1 MAQQRQGWQR
11 GQRCC
16 LTTALTL
23 MGILGLGLSLP
34 SRAEALA
41 IQPTAMA
48 TAAALPGVVRDGPLG
63 PVFDHR
69 LLNQISATH
78 QVPVRE
84 LRVVAAEPQDWSDS
98 CLGLGGPVEICAAVI
113 TPGWEVTVAS
123 DLYTWVYRT
132 NGDGTALRQASPAV
146 PPGAA
151 PPLPPLR
158 AVEDLKAHIAHTY
171 DLAAS
176 DLTVVDVAERLWD
189 GCYGLPPATPDELC
203 PQVLVPGLQ
212 VVVQGRD
219 RVWVYHTDQ
228 QGTVFHLNPE
238 ASQLSG
244 ATLAPRLLP
253 ADAVPTLANPLP
265 ETVLSVIFRHP
276 ASGTDYQ
283 VSLYGDRSL
292 AGYDR
297 SAQNPDADWA
307 AVDLG
312 SISYRD
318 WFDLRDQLATPP
330 LAAYDRLAYGT
341 DPDPRTITYT
351 LVLGNGAAAVQYDS
365 AVVEQLPPNLQA
377 LIDLWQP
384 LWSHR

>member
-1 MAQQRQGWQR
+1 MTQQWQGWQWQ
-11 GQRCC
+11 QRCGVT
-16 LTTALTL
+16 LALA
-23 MGILGLGLSLP
+23 MAGVLGLGALP
-34 SRAEALA
+34 SRAVTLA
-41 IQPTAMA
+41 IQPTLLA
-48 TAAALPGVVRDGPLG
+48 TAALPGEVRDGPWG
-63 PVFDHR
+63 PAFAHR
-69 LLNQISATH
+69 LLNQISTTH

-84 LRVVAAEPQDWSDS
+84 LRIVAAEPQDWSDS
-98 CLGLGGPVEICAAVI
+98 CLGLGGPAEICAAVI

-123 DLYTWVYRT
+123 DLYTWIYRT
-132 NGDGTALRQASPAV
+132 NGDGTTLRQASPAV

-158 AVEDLKAHIAHTY
+158 AIEDLKAHIAQTD

-189 GCYGLPPATPDELC
+189 GCYGLPAAAGEVC

-212 VVVQGRD
+212 VVVQRGD

-228 QGTVFHLNPE
+228 QGSVFHLNPA
-238 ASQLSG
+238 ASQGSG
-244 ATLAPRLLP
+244 ATLAPSLLP
-253 ADAVPTLANPLP
+253 ADAGPALANPLP
-265 ETVLSVIFRHP
+265 ETVLSIILQHP
-276 ASGTDYQ
+276 ASGLDYQ

-297 SAQNPDADWA
+297 SAQNPDIDWV

-318 WFDLRDQLATPP
+318 WFNLRDQLTTTP

-341 DPDPRTITYT
+341 DPDPRAITYT

-365 AVVEQLPPNLQA
+365 AVVGQLPPNLQA
-377 LIDLWQP
+377 LIGQWDP
-384 LWSHR
+384 LWRDR